1 MRALDDV
8 NEKKDRDDVRA
19 HDDVNE
25 KKDRDDVRARDDV
38 YEKNKIGMTCPGDAS
53 MMYQEK
59 ILLNFFKKLLF
70 FNKSLISLHIEKQ

>member
-1 MRALDDV
+1 MPFKVTAQGVFQKLYHRGLP
-8 NEKKDRDDVRA
+8 RF
-19 HDDVNE
+19 
-25 KKDRDDVRARDDV
+25 ARNDV